1 METGGVRE
9 GLSEKQC
16 HLNKRPAGIE
26 GQPFEF
32 LWGSNPSGQKSP
44 EAETEMGGI
53 ARRLERQESSG
64 KVKGGVGKGRGRPR
78 SCKSWKHLE
87 CMRRG
92 LLGS

>member
-44 EAETEMGGI
+44 EAETEVGGI
-53 ARRLERQESSG
+53 ARRLERQEFSG
-64 KVKGGVGKGRGRPR
+64 QGEGWGGQG
-78 SCKSWKHLE
+78 
-87 CMRRG
+87 
-92 LLGS
+92 

>member
-44 EAETEMGGI
+44 EAETEVGGI
-53 ARRLERQESSG
+53 ARRLERQELSEQG
-64 KVKGGVGKGRGRPR
+64 EGWGGQG
-78 SCKSWKHLE
+78 
-87 CMRRG
+87 
-92 LLGS
+92 

>member
-44 EAETEMGGI
+44 EAETEVGGI
-53 ARRLERQESSG
+53 ARRLERQELSG
-64 KVKGGVGKGRGRPR
+64 QGEGWGGQG
-78 SCKSWKHLE
+78 
-87 CMRRG
+87 
-92 LLGS
+92 